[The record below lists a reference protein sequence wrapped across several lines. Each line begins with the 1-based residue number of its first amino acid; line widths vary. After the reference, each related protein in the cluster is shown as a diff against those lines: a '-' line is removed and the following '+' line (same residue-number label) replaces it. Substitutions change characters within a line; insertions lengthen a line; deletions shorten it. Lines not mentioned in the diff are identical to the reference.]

1 MRGAMELLTS
11 IDMIALSVP
20 LNGFYIIA
28 LHIQCLSIPLYG
40 FYSIKPP
47 SGPYVR
53 GVGSGI

>member
-1 MRGAMELLTS
+1 MELLTS

-20 LNGFYIIA
+20 LNGFCIIA
-28 LHIQCLSIPLYG
+28 LHVQWKVLSIPLYG